1 MRCVP
6 LRCSDCM
13 VIKKQRAVALS
24 TTEAEYMALSQAAQE
39 SAWLR
44 SLQSKLEKET
54 SKPTLLCDNSG
65 AVSISIG
72 QSSSARTRNI
82 DIRRSSKKKYKKAK

>member
-1 MRCVP
+1 
-6 LRCSDCM
+6 
-13 VIKKQRAVALS
+13 
-24 TTEAEYMALSQAAQE
+24 MALSQAAQE

-44 SLQSKLEKET
+44 SLQSELEKET
-54 SKPTLLCDNSG
+54 SKPTQLCDNSG

-82 DIRRSSKKKYKKAK
+82 DIRRTYSSKKKYKKAK